1 MVWDELYLGAEEM
14 AANCDV
20 EPSIPCLCVA
30 QRHCMSVPADLY
42 VTPISA
48 ILLAGGGGVG
58 GRLTAP
64 PSDYSRV

>member
-30 QRHCMSVPADLY
+30 QRHRMSR
-42 VTPISA
+42 
-48 ILLAGGGGVG
+48 GGGGG
-58 GRLTAP
+58 RGRLTAP
-64 PSDYSRV
+64 LVKLLARLAQ